1 MTSVLTRLLLFRAVA
16 DSLWVD
22 SGEKGLVSDE
32 AGVPSHVLSI
42 PFLTHSFLVSVSNPC
57 PHYALLRPMLKPP
70 LASVYPFPSCLSY
83 CLGSRQPS
91 SAC

>member
-1 MTSVLTRLLLFRAVA
+1 MTSVLTRLLLFSAVA

-32 AGVPSHVLSI
+32 AGVPSLVLNI
-42 PFLTHSFLVSVSNPC
+42 PFLTYSFLVSVSNPC
-57 PHYALLRPMLKPP
+57 PHYALLGPMLKPP
-70 LASVYPFPSCLSY
+70 LASAYPFPSCLSY
-83 CLGSRQPS
+83 CPGSQQPS